1 MFIELDNDITVNVNS
16 EYNMKVNAIQY
27 VGAWFEPIVVD
38 SNFMVIG
45 EYGFDRVKLFD
56 ISRLL
61 SPDYHFYIEME

>member
-16 EYNMKVNAIQY
+16 EYNMKVNAIRY
-27 VGAWFEPIVVD
+27 KCAWFEPIVVD

-45 EYGFDRVKLFD
+45 EYRFDRVKLFD

-61 SPDYHFYIEME
+61 SPDNSFSIQME